1 MFSRRAL
8 IGRLLTLA
16 GIVGLVPR
24 GHAAETPA
32 KVSKA
37 AAKYQ
42 DTPKNGQTCAMC
54 KFYIAQGGRAGGAMM
69 GDGHTGGMMGSAR
82 MGAMMAPGTCEVVE
96 GSISPQGWCILY
108 RPISG

>member
-1 MFSRRAL
+1 
-8 IGRLLTLA
+8 
-16 GIVGLVPR
+16 
-24 GHAAETPA
+24 
-32 KVSKA
+32 
-37 AAKYQ
+37 
-42 DTPKNGQTCAMC
+42 
-54 KFYIAQGGRAGGAMM
+54 MM